1 MSDGDDKDQV
11 VVGEEDTAAQAPAQD
26 SVEYPD
32 IPAGEDETPPQL
44 DFATFVLSVA
54 TNALMSLSGESDDDR
69 IPGARVDLKQASQ
82 HIDVLA
88 MLETKTSGNL
98 TPQEQDLLQRVLYDL
113 RLRYVEAAKRH

>member
-1 MSDGDDKDQV
+1 MSDGDDKKQAAAA
-11 VVGEEDTAAQAPAQD
+11 EEDTAAHTPASAPVD
-26 SVEYPD
+26 YP
-32 IPAGEDETPPQL
+32 ELPPDAEGDPPKL

-88 MLETKTSGNL
+88 MLETKTKGNL
-98 TPQEQDLLQRVLYDL
+98 THQEQDLLQRVLYDL